1 MNILN
6 GSEAF
11 VALMAG
17 KKIMCRAVGKLL
29 EFNDLDQFPATI
41 FAMPGYEFS
50 IKIDSIEL
58 AGITFLKPFS
68 LDELVDGQE
77 VCIVENF
84 NRVTLTQ
91 FYSSNTQLVE
101 NVKAGFAQ
109 RDRENAS
116 KQLEAIQKVLGFENT
131 IYLQKGYGHVVENTE
146 DQPVETKKRQSRKK
160 TTDTSL
166 TIADVEPSGVESGD
180 APWENKVEE
189 LAEPT
194 QAITILAQENV
205 TTSEDSL
212 ILEVENTLEITDFNK
227 PSAIDLINAQA
238 EKAALKESAGDCD
251 GTPIDL
257 LYKKTKEVLIS
268 RIYDMD
274 SIDALERLT
283 PAISAAKLKPEDHQE
298 LLAIF
303 AERKTTIGHVEPTP
317 EHQEH
322 LDAILVAVAN
332 AQTPI
337 EVNAQIRYT
346 KSWTEEQRKPVIQ
359 AINKRLVELAEINP
373 ASKMEYPSLM
383 VRIQKAIDIAELYEL
398 EAEVRTRHPDIQ
410 PKLMDI
416 AKQRRF
422 ELESQ
427 AAQVGVTS

>member
-6 GSEAF
+6 GNEAF
-11 VALMAG
+11 SALMAG
-17 KKIMCRAVGKLL
+17 KKILCRAVGELVD
-29 EFNDLDQFPATI
+29 FDDLDQFPATI

-84 NRVTLTQ
+84 NQVTLTQ

-131 IYLQKGYGHVVENTE
+131 IYLQKGYAVEKDSE
-146 DQPVETKKRQSRKK
+146 QPVEPKKRQSRKK
-160 TTDTSL
+160 TTDTSV
-166 TIADVEPSGVESGD
+166 TIADVEPSGVESED
-180 APWENKVEE
+180 TPWEVDTTPKPKTKHAFTVDEVEAIEEDPLKIVEKFTAQINACTTTKAVLLLRPVFFANGHLEREHTQQLCKLTEEKLLE
-189 LAEPT
+189 LDPEQYAPKIE
-194 QAITILAQENV
+194 IISQENV

-212 ILEVENTLEITDFNK
+212 INETVEQGE
-227 PSAIDLINAQA
+227 
-238 EKAALKESAGDCD
+238 
-251 GTPIDL
+251 
-257 LYKKTKEVLIS
+257 
-268 RIYDMD
+268 
-274 SIDALERLT
+274 
-283 PAISAAKLKPEDHQE
+283 PA
-298 LLAIF
+298 
-303 AERKTTIGHVEPTP
+303 P

-322 LDAILVAVAN
+322 LDAILGAVAN

-346 KSWTEEQRKPVIQ
+346 KSWNEEQRKPVIQ
-359 AINKRLVELAEINP
+359 AMNKRLIELNEQKEKAVTEP
-373 ASKMEYPSLM
+373 PSLM
-383 VRIQKAIDIAELYEL
+383 VQIQNTQNERELNEL
-398 EAEVRTRHPDIQ
+398 LPEIRSRHVDIQ
-410 PKLMDI
+410 PKLMDLV
-416 AKQRRF
+416 KKRRF
-422 ELESQ
+422 ELVNQGSQ
-427 AAQVGVTS
+427 VAS

>member
-6 GSEAF
+6 GNEAF
-11 VALMAG
+11 SALMAG
-17 KKIMCRAVGKLL
+17 KKIMCRAVDQLAD
-29 EFNDLDQFPATI
+29 FNDLDQFPATI

-91 FYSSNTQLVE
+91 FCSSNTQLVE

-160 TTDTSL
+160 TADASVA
-166 TIADVEPSGVESGD
+166 IADVEPSGVESED
-180 APWENKVEE
+180 TPWENKAEE

-194 QAITILAQENV
+194 QAITIIAQENV

-212 ILEVENTLEITDFNK
+212 ILEVENTIEITDFNK
-227 PSAIDLINAQA
+227 PSTIDLINAQA

-268 RIYDMD
+268 HIYDMD

-303 AERKTTIGHVEPTP
+303 AERKTTLGHMEPDS

-322 LDAILVAVAN
+322 LDAILAAVAN

-346 KSWTEEQRKPVIQ
+346 KSWNEEQRKPVIQ
-359 AINKRLVELAEINP
+359 AMNKRLIELNDQKEKVATEP
-373 ASKMEYPSLM
+373 PSLM
-383 VRIQKAIDIAELYEL
+383 VKIQNTQNEHELNEL
-398 EAEVRTRHPDIQ
+398 LPEIRSRHADIQ
-410 PKLMDI
+410 PKLMDLV
-416 AKQRRF
+416 KKRRF
-422 ELESQ
+422 ELVNQGSQ
-427 AAQVGVTS
+427 VAS

>member
-6 GSEAF
+6 GNEAF
-11 VALMAG
+11 TALMAG
-17 KKIMCRAVGKLL
+17 KKIMCRSVGGLI
-29 EFNDLDQFPATI
+29 EFDDLDQFPATV

-91 FYSSNTQLVE
+91 FCSSNTQLVE

-166 TIADVEPSGVESGD
+166 TIADVEPSGVESED
-180 APWENKVEE
+180 TPWENKVEE
-189 LAEPT
+189 SAEPN
-194 QAITILAQENV
+194 QAITIVSQENV

-212 ILEVENTLEITDFNK
+212 INETFV
-227 PSAIDLINAQA
+227 P
-238 EKAALKESAGDCD
+238 G
-251 GTPIDL
+251 
-257 LYKKTKEVLIS
+257 
-268 RIYDMD
+268 
-274 SIDALERLT
+274 
-283 PAISAAKLKPEDHQE
+283 
-298 LLAIF
+298 
-303 AERKTTIGHVEPTP
+303 EPDP
-317 EHQEH
+317 EHQKH
-322 LDAILVAVAN
+322 LDAILDAVNN

-346 KSWTEEQRKPVIQ
+346 KSWNEEQRKPVIQ
-359 AINKRLVELAEINP
+359 AMNKRLIELNQQNEVDAEQP
-373 ASKMEYPSLM
+373 PSLM
-383 VRIQKAIDIAELYEL
+383 VRIQNTQNERELNDLLPEICS
-398 EAEVRTRHPDIQ
+398 RHVDIQ
-410 PKLMDI
+410 PKLIDLV
-416 AKQRRF
+416 KKRRF
-422 ELESQ
+422 ELKNQGSQ
-427 AAQVGVTS
+427 VAS

>member
-6 GSEAF
+6 GNEAF
-11 VALMAG
+11 SALMAG
-17 KKIMCRAVGKLL
+17 KKIMCRAVDQLAD
-29 EFNDLDQFPATI
+29 FNDLDQFPATI

-160 TTDTSL
+160 TADASVA
-166 TIADVEPSGVESGD
+166 IADVEPSGVESED
-180 APWENKVEE
+180 TPWEVDTTPKPKTKHTFTVDEVEAIEEDPLKIVEKFTAQINACTTTKAVLLLRPVFFANGHLEREHTQQLCKLTEEKLLE
-189 LAEPT
+189 LDPEQYAPKIE
-194 QAITILAQENV
+194 IISQENV
-205 TTSEDSL
+205 TTSED
-212 ILEVENTLEITDFNK
+212 N
-227 PSAIDLINAQA
+227 LIN
-238 EKAALKESAGDCD
+238 ETDEPGESD
-251 GTPIDL
+251 
-257 LYKKTKEVLIS
+257 
-268 RIYDMD
+268 
-274 SIDALERLT
+274 
-283 PAISAAKLKPEDHQE
+283 
-298 LLAIF
+298 
-303 AERKTTIGHVEPTP
+303 P

-322 LDAILVAVAN
+322 LDAILDAVAN

-346 KSWTEEQRKPVIQ
+346 KSWNEEQRKPVIQ
-359 AINKRLVELAEINP
+359 AMNKRLIELNDQKEVYAEQP
-373 ASKMEYPSLM
+373 PSLM
-383 VRIQKAIDIAELYEL
+383 VRIQNTQNERELNEL
-398 EAEVRTRHPDIQ
+398 LPEIRSRHADIQ
-410 PKLMDI
+410 PKLMDLV
-416 AKQRRF
+416 KKRRF
-422 ELESQ
+422 ELENQGSQ
-427 AAQVGVTS
+427 VAS

>member
-6 GSEAF
+6 GNEAF
-11 VALMAG
+11 SALMAG
-17 KKIMCRAVGKLL
+17 KKIMCRAVDQLAD
-29 EFNDLDQFPATI
+29 FDDLDQFPATI

-131 IYLQKGYGHVVENTE
+131 IYLQKGYAVEKDS

-160 TTDTSL
+160 TTDTSV
-166 TIADVEPSGVESGD
+166 TIADVEPSGVESED
-180 APWENKVEE
+180 TPWEADAVSTEVVVIDTVDDLYASFEHQISQATTTENLIQIRAQFSANGTLSDDQHNDLNTYFNEK
-189 LAEPT
+189 LAELNPEQYT
-194 QAITILAQENV
+194 PKIEIISQENV

-212 ILEVENTLEITDFNK
+212 INETVE
-227 PSAIDLINAQA
+227 Q
-238 EKAALKESAGDCD
+238 G
-251 GTPIDL
+251 
-257 LYKKTKEVLIS
+257 
-268 RIYDMD
+268 
-274 SIDALERLT
+274 
-283 PAISAAKLKPEDHQE
+283 
-298 LLAIF
+298 
-303 AERKTTIGHVEPTP
+303 EPTP

-359 AINKRLVELAEINP
+359 AMNKRLIELNDQKEVDIEQP
-373 ASKMEYPSLM
+373 PSLM
-383 VRIQKAIDIAELYEL
+383 VRIQNAQNERELNEL
-398 EAEVRTRHPDIQ
+398 LPEICSRHVDIQ
-410 PKLMDI
+410 PKLMDLV
-416 AKQRRF
+416 KKRRF
-422 ELESQ
+422 ELENQGSQ
-427 AAQVGVTS
+427 VAS

>member
-6 GSEAF
+6 GNEAF
-11 VALMAG
+11 SALMAG
-17 KKIMCRAVGKLL
+17 KKIMCRAVGGLI
-29 EFNDLDQFPATI
+29 EFNDLDQFPATV

-91 FYSSNTQLVE
+91 FCSSNTQLVE

-160 TTDTSL
+160 TDTSVA
-166 TIADVEPSGVESGD
+166 IADVEPLGVGSED
-180 APWENKVEE
+180 TPWENKVEE

-194 QAITILAQENV
+194 QALTIIAQENV
-205 TTSEDSL
+205 TTSED
-212 ILEVENTLEITDFNK
+212 N
-227 PSAIDLINAQA
+227 LINETVEQ
-238 EKAALKESAGDCD
+238 GD
-251 GTPIDL
+251 
-257 LYKKTKEVLIS
+257 
-268 RIYDMD
+268 
-274 SIDALERLT
+274 
-283 PAISAAKLKPEDHQE
+283 
-298 LLAIF
+298 
-303 AERKTTIGHVEPTP
+303 P

-322 LDAILVAVAN
+322 LDAILDAVNN

-346 KSWTEEQRKPVIQ
+346 KSWNEEQRHPVIQ
-359 AINKRLVELAEINP
+359 AMNKRLIELNDQKEVYAEQP
-373 ASKMEYPSLM
+373 PSLM
-383 VRIQKAIDIAELYEL
+383 VRIQNTQNERELNEL
-398 EAEVRTRHPDIQ
+398 LPEIRSRHADIQ
-410 PKLMDI
+410 PKLMDLV
-416 AKQRRF
+416 KKRRF
-422 ELESQ
+422 ELENQGSQ
-427 AAQVGVTS
+427 VAS

>member
-6 GSEAF
+6 GNEAF
-11 VALMAG
+11 SALMAG
-17 KKIMCRAVGKLL
+17 KKIMCRAVDQLAD
-29 EFNDLDQFPATI
+29 FNDLDQFPATI

-131 IYLQKGYGHVVENTE
+131 IYLQKGYAVEKDS

-166 TIADVEPSGVESGD
+166 TIADVEPSGVESED
-180 APWENKVEE
+180 TPWENKAEE

-194 QAITILAQENV
+194 QAITIIAQENV

-212 ILEVENTLEITDFNK
+212 ILEVENTIEITDFNK
-227 PSAIDLINAQA
+227 PSTIDLINAQA

-268 RIYDMD
+268 HIYDMD

-303 AERKTTIGHVEPTP
+303 AERKTTLGHMEPDS

-322 LDAILVAVAN
+322 LDAILNAVAN

-346 KSWTEEQRKPVIQ
+346 KSWNEEQRKPVIQ
-359 AINKRLVELAEINP
+359 AMNKRLIELNDQKEKVATEP
-373 ASKMEYPSLM
+373 PSLM
-383 VRIQKAIDIAELYEL
+383 VKIQNTQNEHELNEL
-398 EAEVRTRHPDIQ
+398 LPEIRSRHADIQ
-410 PKLMDI
+410 PKLMDLV
-416 AKQRRF
+416 KKRRF
-422 ELESQ
+422 EFVNQGSQ
-427 AAQVGVTS
+427 VSS